1 MNNTGM
7 DRTWSALV
15 VLICGVILLGILFVA
30 IVHGEIPGQMVNGI
44 AIFRDDAGVAAI
56 PDSARLFVYRDG
68 TLLRSSDTIAG
79 GRITTSGSVLIWKY
93 LLPSTSPDSARFT
106 FIMRASKASASISN
120 DYFACIPASF
130 EPSPEVSSNTVA
142 SFQTGTASTSWAEV
156 DSTDAGGIY
165 KSGTGV
171 TGAFVFAT
179 SNSNGTGVIGYGLSS
194 LGDYH
199 IRVPLSPTAADT
211 FYVSAWYQNAWLLSP
226 TQVIK

>member
-44 AIFRDDAGVAAI
+44 AIFRDADGVAAV

-106 FIMRASKASASISN
+106 FIMRASGDGLSN
-120 DYFACIPASF
+120 DYFPCIPASF

-179 SNSNGTGVIGYGLSS
+179 SNANGTGVIGYGTST
-194 LGDYH
+194 LGQYH
-199 IRVPLSPTAADT
+199 LRVPLNPTVADT
-211 FYVSAWYQNAWLLSP
+211 FYVSSWYQNAWLKSP
-226 TQVIK
+226 TRVIK